1 MKKWTVAVVGAT
13 GLVGRKMLD
22 VLAERNFP
30 VETLVPVA
38 SGNSAG
44 QTVRFRGEDI
54 PVQVISG
61 EVFNDVE
68 IALFSAG
75 GSVSKTY
82 APIAAR
88 AGAVVIDNSSA
99 WRMDPDVPLVV
110 PEVNPD
116 ALENHNG
123 IIANP
128 NCSTIQMVV
137 ALQPLHEKYSIRR
150 VVVSTYQSVSGSGK
164 KALQQLAD
172 EISGNAT
179 ADPAYPHPIAYN
191 CLPHID
197 VFFEDGYSREEHKMI
212 YETRKIMGDDSIQVS
227 PTTVRVPVSAGHSEA
242 INLEFEK
249 PFELDDVRRL
259 LASAPGVILQD
270 DPHKNVYPMPLDAAD
285 KDAVYVGRLRRDFS
299 IANGLNLWVVSD
311 NLRKGAA
318 TNTVQIAEV
327 LIEKNAL
334 ILND

>member
-22 VLAERNFP
+22 VLTERNFP
-30 VETLVPVA
+30 VGRLVPIA
-38 SGNSAG
+38 SANSAG
-44 QTVRFRGEDI
+44 QTAHFHGEEI
-54 PVQVISG
+54 PVQVIS
-61 EVFNDVE
+61 EDVFNGVD

-88 AGAVVIDNSSA
+88 AGAVVVDNSSA

-110 PEVNPD
+110 PEVNPA

-137 ALQPLHEKYSIRR
+137 ALQSLHEKYRIRR
-150 VVVSTYQSVSGSGK
+150 IVVSTYQSVSGSGK
-164 KALQQLAD
+164 KAMQQLAD
-172 EISGNAT
+172 EISGDT
-179 ADPAYPHPIAYN
+179 VADPAYPHPIAYN

-212 YETRKIMGDDSIQVS
+212 FETRKIMGDDNIQVS

-242 INLEFEK
+242 INLEFEN
-249 PFELDDVRRL
+249 PFELDEVRSL
-259 LASAPGVILQD
+259 LANAPGVVLQD
-270 DPHKNVYPMPLDAAD
+270 DPHNNIYPMPLEAAD
-285 KDAVYVGRLRRDFS
+285 KDAVFVGRLRRDPS
-299 IANGLNLWVVSD
+299 ITNGLNLWVVSD

-334 ILND
+334 VLTD